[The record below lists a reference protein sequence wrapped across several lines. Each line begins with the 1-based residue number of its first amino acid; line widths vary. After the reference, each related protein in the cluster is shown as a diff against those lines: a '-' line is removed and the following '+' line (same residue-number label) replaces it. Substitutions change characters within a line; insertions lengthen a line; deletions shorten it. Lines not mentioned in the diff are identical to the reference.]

1 MKKYLIIVLQ
11 ALAIVVVASMIG
23 LGVNLVSSKGIAWIY
38 VPPEEVVVSGLKI
51 PLVDEQTA
59 HRHYESGATIF
70 LDTREKEPYAD
81 GHIKGAFHLPSPEKE
96 ERFPAVE
103 PLIGEDALLI
113 LYCHG
118 PECEMAE
125 EVAGFLAQLGY
136 KKMMIMTSGFHAW
149 EKAGYPVESRSPE
162 K

>member
-11 ALAIVVVASMIG
+11 ALAIAVVASMFG
-23 LGVNLVSSKGIAWIY
+23 LGVNLVSSKRIPWIY
-38 VPPEEVVVSGLKI
+38 VPPKEVVISGLKI
-51 PLVDEQTA
+51 PLVDERTA
-59 HRHYESGATIF
+59 HRYYGSRNTFF
-70 LDTREKEPYAD
+70 LDTREAEEYGD

-103 PLIGEDALLI
+103 PLINEDALLI

-118 PECEMAE
+118 PECHMAE

-149 EKAGYPVESRSPE
+149 KKAGYPVESKLPNE
-162 K
+162 